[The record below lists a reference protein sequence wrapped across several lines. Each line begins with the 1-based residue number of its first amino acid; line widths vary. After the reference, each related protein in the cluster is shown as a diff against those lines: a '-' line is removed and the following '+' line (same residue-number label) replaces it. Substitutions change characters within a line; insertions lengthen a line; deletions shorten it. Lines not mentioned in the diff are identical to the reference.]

1 MSDTKYENY
10 NYIELGNLTQAARDK
25 ILEFPFPTPDDDE
38 AITIEDLQCA
48 LELEEHST
56 FPEGV
61 AKRLQELGVDCTEED
76 TISLAKE
83 VKTRYKERIGEPDES
98 TWKTLKKWINGQ
110 KTSVVNRETNY
121 NLCYALNMDLKETE
135 TFFIKHFHSGA
146 FNYKNAVDAIY
157 FYCIHN
163 SRPYSTIKQMLE
175 SASAFDDTNT
185 TPADTVQI
193 GSQIKDIDNDD
204 EFLWFLSKHCYTR
217 KQQYQRARATIVG
230 LIDSLTTKVIG
241 VENGNV
247 KKQAELTDLSSAI
260 TGRVATTKKLSLG
273 KLPDEFTKSLPTNK
287 TFSDIKLGKDLT
299 YDVLRKSLVVLI
311 LYDFYQILENEEEP
325 TAKALI
331 ERRKDFEAEVNMQ
344 LVNCGFMPLYERNLF
359 DAIILFCANS
369 TFPIKTFHK
378 IIELEY
384 EPNT

>member
-10 NYIELGNLTQAARDK
+10 NYIELGNLTQVARDK

-76 TISLAKE
+76 TVLLAKE
-83 VKTRYKERIGEPDES
+83 IKTRYKERIGEPDES

-135 TFFIKHFHSGA
+135 TFFIKYFHSGA
-146 FNYKNAVDAIY
+146 FNYKNAIDAIY

-163 SRPYSTIKQMLE
+163 SRPYSTVKKMLE
-175 SASAFDDTNT
+175 ISRSFDSTNSKQEGT
-185 TPADTVQI
+185 AQI
-193 GSQIKDIDNDD
+193 GAQIIEINDDD
-204 EFLWFLSKHCYTR
+204 EFIWFLSEHCYNR
-217 KQQYQRARATIVG
+217 EQQYNRAKAAIIQK
-230 LIDSLTTKVIG
+230 IDSLTAAISYDDYETNSTK
-241 VENGNV
+241 N
-247 KKQAELTDLSSAI
+247 ATLTNLSREI
-260 TGRVATTKKLSLG
+260 TGRVAAKKKIALG

-287 TFSDIKLGKDLT
+287 TFSDIKKGKSLT
-299 YDVLRKSLVVLI
+299 YDVLRKALIVLV
-311 LYDFYQILENEEEP
+311 LYDFYQPLDGEEP
-325 TAKALI
+325 TIKVLR
-331 ERRKDFEAEVNMQ
+331 ERRMDFEMEINKELM
-344 LVNCGFMPLYERNLF
+344 NCGFMPLYERNLF
-359 DAIILFCANS
+359 DAIVLFCANS
-369 TFPIKTFHK
+369 TAPITTFQK
-378 IIELEY
+378 IIDLEY
-384 EPNT
+384 NPEA